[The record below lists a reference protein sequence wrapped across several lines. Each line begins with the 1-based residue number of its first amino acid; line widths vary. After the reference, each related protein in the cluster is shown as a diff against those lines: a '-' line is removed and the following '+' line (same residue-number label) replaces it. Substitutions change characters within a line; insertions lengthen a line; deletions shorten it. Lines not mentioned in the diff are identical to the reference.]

1 MALTQ
6 AEEKRIADLEAK
18 VAALEATITAL
29 RDVTPFVGYVTAK
42 YIGDGQSKEWQVR
55 PALPIGDDT
64 LIVLA
69 PDDEGGVYTVRGAKQ
84 NNSRHIPGTF
94 HTSEG

>member
-18 VAALEATITAL
+18 ISSLEEAITAL
-29 RDVTPFVGYVTAK
+29 RDVTPFVGYVTTK
-42 YIGDGQSKEWQVR
+42 YIGDGESKEWQAR

-69 PDDEGGVYTVRGAKQ
+69 PDDEGGVYTVRGAHQ
-84 NNSRHIPGTF
+84 DNNRHIPGTF
-94 HTSEG
+94 HTSED